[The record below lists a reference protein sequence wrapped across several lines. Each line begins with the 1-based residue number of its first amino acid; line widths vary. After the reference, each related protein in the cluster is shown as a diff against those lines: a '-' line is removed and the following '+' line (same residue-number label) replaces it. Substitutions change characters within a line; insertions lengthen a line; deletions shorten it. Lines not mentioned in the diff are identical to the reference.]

1 MISHHLR
8 FANANA
14 SLLLNSAICNFQWG
28 PPNVGP
34 NKAPSFKAKG
44 TIWFSDEFIL
54 STKENGHKELG
65 QATGF
70 TNTYCPKT
78 TAYPLVRII
87 WNVKI
92 LENAYN
98 RPRHQLFVLPKPK
111 ALWWTMRAFRI
122 VVGIK
127 ATTAQLV
134 DLYVNACLRWWLFII
149 VNAFGLKDLGFIR
162 LLKPISVLAVNNRVP
177 APFSKMYT
185 NALRNLSK
193 FWNTLSVSIH
203 LI

>member
-44 TIWFSDEFIL
+44 TIWFSNEFIL

-98 RPRHQLFVLPKPK
+98 RPLHQFFVLPKPK
-111 ALWWTMRAFRI
+111 DCDGLCEHSESSCASRPPLHNWLTSTWTHAWDDDCS
-122 VVGIK
+122 
-127 ATTAQLV
+127 L
-134 DLYVNACLRWWLFII
+134 
-149 VNAFGLKDLGFIR
+149 
-162 LLKPISVLAVNNRVP
+162 
-177 APFSKMYT
+177 
-185 NALRNLSK
+185 
-193 FWNTLSVSIH
+193 
-203 LI
+203 

>member
-14 SLLLNSAICNFQWG
+14 SLLLNIAICNFQWG
-28 PPNVGP
+28 TPNVGP
-34 NKAPSFKAKG
+34 NKAPPFKAKG
-44 TIWFSDEFIL
+44 TIWFSNEFIL
-54 STKENGHKELG
+54 STKQNGHKELG

-78 TAYPLVRII
+78 TVYPLVRII

-92 LENAYN
+92 LENAAASVFCFA
-98 RPRHQLFVLPKPK
+98 QAKG
-111 ALWWTMRAFRI
+111 LWWTMRAFRI
-122 VVGIK
+122 VRIK

-134 DLYVNACLRWWLFII
+134 DLYVNTCLRWWLFNI
-149 VNAFGLKDLGFIR
+149 VNAFGLKDVGFISF
-162 LLKPISVLAVNNRVP
+162 LKPISVLAANNRVP

-185 NALRNLSK
+185 NSLRNLSK